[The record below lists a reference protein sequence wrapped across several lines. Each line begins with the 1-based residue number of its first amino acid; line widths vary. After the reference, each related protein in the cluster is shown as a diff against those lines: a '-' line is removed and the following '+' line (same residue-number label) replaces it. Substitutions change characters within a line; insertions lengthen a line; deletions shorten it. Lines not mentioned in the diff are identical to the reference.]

1 MKKFGLA
8 VLLLVAFI
16 GLFRIYANQQFPYT
30 HDGENHLARF
40 ANYKIALKEGQFPPR
55 FAPNLLNHFGYPVFN
70 YNYPLANILS
80 VPFSALGVSYELT
93 FKLLTVAA
101 VILGIAGLSKWLKIL
116 NLGGNERF
124 LGLTAWLLNPYLVN
138 LVYFRG
144 NIGEILSYSLL
155 PWIFW
160 SIEVFRTDQSLRKT
174 INHTLITTT
183 LVTVL
188 LLSHNI
194 TAILTIPII
203 IFIAVIRL
211 WGKSKQAMF
220 SFVALFWAIS
230 LTLWFWLPAIFEM
243 KMIVLGSAASVSEFA
258 LHFST
263 LAELLWSP
271 LKFGFSYPG
280 SIDSLSFAVGLPVII
295 ALASSL
301 FLLQRKKDGFMLALS
316 AMTVLLIVLQLSVTL
331 PIWQLFKP
339 LKFIQFPWRLD
350 IFLAALS
357 APIIASVAK
366 RSKLASSLI
375 VLFILVQLTVIFRL
389 HPADYFHK
397 TNLDYDVFSQTTS
410 TQNENMPT
418 NFTYPNI
425 GDWQPL
431 PETILGK
438 SEFTVEKWAG
448 SDHLYQVSVIED
460 ALIVEPTAYFPGWE
474 TWIIKSDGSKEQAVG
489 SAVSESITKAQ
500 GRIAYELPV
509 GEYHVQTKFTQN
521 TPARLVGNS
530 VSALSLLGL
539 VSYFLWLKRMEK
551 RS

>member
-16 GLFRIYANQQFPYT
+16 GLFRIYTTSQSPYT

-55 FAPNLLNHFGYPVFN
+55 FAPNLLNGFGYPVFN

-93 FKLLTVAA
+93 FKLLVVAA
-101 VILGIAGLSKWLKIL
+101 VIFGVAGLSKWLKIL
-116 NLGGNERF
+116 NLGGKERF
-124 LGLTAWLLNPYLVN
+124 LSQVAWLLNPYLVN

-144 NIGEILSYSLL
+144 NIGEIFSYSLL

-160 SIEVFRTDQSLRKT
+160 SIEVYRTEENKLL
-174 INHTLITTT
+174 ILWHTLITAA
-183 LVTVL
+183 LLSLL

-203 IFIAVIRL
+203 IFIAAIRL

-220 SFVALFWAIS
+220 SFLALFWAIS
-230 LTLWFWLPAIFEM
+230 LTLWFWFPAISEM
-243 KMIVLGSAASVSEFA
+243 KMVVLGSAASVSEFA
-258 LHFST
+258 LHFPT
-263 LAELLWSP
+263 LTELLWSP
-271 LKFGFSYPG
+271 LSFGFSYPG
-280 SIDSLSFAVGLPVII
+280 SIDSLSFEVGLPVII
-295 ALASSL
+295 ALTSSL
-301 FLLQRKKDGFMLALS
+301 FLLKRKNDGFMLVLS
-316 AMTVLLIVLQLSVTL
+316 AVTISLIVLQLSVTL

-339 LKFIQFPWRLD
+339 LEFIQFPWRLS
-350 IFLAALS
+350 IFLATIS

-366 RSKLASSLI
+366 RSKLAARLLMLLI
-375 VLFILVQLTVIFRL
+375 FVQLMVIFRL

-425 GDWQPL
+425 GDWQPQ
-431 PETILGK
+431 PETMSGK
-438 SEFTVEKWAG
+438 SEFTLEKWTG
-448 SDHLYQVSVIED
+448 SDHLYRVLVLED
-460 ALIVEPTAYFPGWE
+460 SLIAEPTAYFPGWE
-474 TWIIKSDGSKEQAVG
+474 TWITKSNGSKEQVVG
-489 SAVSESITKAQ
+489 LAVSESITKAQ
-500 GRIAYELPV
+500 GRIAYELPA
-509 GEYHVQTKFTQN
+509 GEYHVQSKFTQN
-521 TPARLVGNS
+521 TPARIIGNS
-530 VSALSLLGL
+530 ASALSFLGL
-539 VSYFLWLKRMEK
+539 AGYFLWLKRMEK